1 MLKKFFL
8 NLLSS
13 FVGAWMAMC
22 LFCVVAVVVVIG
34 VAARL
39 GGDDDVSSSTKVSK
53 DSILFLDLSGVI
65 IETPESGQLDFMS
78 IASGSSETP
87 TALNVLVDG
96 IREGKESK
104 EIKAM
109 YIKCGHP
116 SASPATLNA
125 VRMAVADF
133 RKSGKKV
140 YAYADAMTLGDYFV
154 ASQADSLFLNPGGAL
169 EISGIGGTSL
179 FYKDLLDKIG
189 IKMTLVK
196 VGTFKSAA
204 EPYISNQMSEPARAQ
219 LDTLYGDIWNY
230 MGRVVAQGRKAL
242 DDNSLNRAANDFIV
256 FQTPAQI
263 LKAGFVDRL
272 VYERQIDD
280 IVGSLVGKEG
290 KDVKYYTPQTLS
302 DNSGW
307 GKGYGSKKQV
317 AVLYATGEIAENSKT
332 GIDCYRLVPKITEL
346 AEDDNVKALVLRVNS
361 PGGSVFGS
369 EQIGEA
375 LDYFKSKGK
384 PFVVSMGDYAAS
396 GGYWISCTA
405 DRIFADPLT
414 VTGSIGIFGLFPSAE
429 GLAKKLGVTPQ
440 TVSTNPGKTIS
451 IYQDP
456 TQQQLDVLQKYI
468 DDGYSRFVRRV
479 AKGRGMKESRVR
491 QIAEGRVY
499 SAGRALELK
508 LVDQLGSVD
517 DAVKFA
523 ASKADLKDDDY
534 GVSVYPKYN
543 PDFWDLM
550 KAQGL
555 DELNRQIGKIA
566 GESPESGLVF
576 EVARSLR
583 RNPVQARANTYNF
596 SFQCTPAFSGLSIGS
611 NGL

>member
-1 MLKKFFL
+1 MIKKFFL

-13 FVGAWMAMC
+13 FVGAWLAMC
-22 LFCVVAVVVVIG
+22 LFCVVAVVVVVG
-34 VAARL
+34 VIARL
-39 GGDDDVSSSTKVSK
+39 GGDGDESASTKVGK
-53 DSILFLDLSGVI
+53 DSVIVLDLSGSIV
-65 IETPESGQLDFMS
+65 ETPESGQFDFMS
-78 IASGSSETP
+78 LATGDSEQP

-96 IREGKESK
+96 IREGKDSK
-104 EIKAM
+104 NIKAM

-140 YAYADAMTLGDYFV
+140 YAYADVMTMGDYFV

-169 EISGIGGTSL
+169 EISGLGGTSL

-189 IKMTLVK
+189 VRMTLVK

-204 EPYISNQMSEPARAQ
+204 EPYISNQMSQPARAQ
-219 LDTLYGDIWNY
+219 LDTLYGNMWSY
-230 MGRVVAQGRKAL
+230 MGRAVAQGRKAL
-242 DDNSLNRAANDFIV
+242 DDNSLNVAADNFIV
-256 FQTPAQI
+256 FQTPREV
-263 LKAGFVDRL
+263 LKQKYVDRL
-272 VYERQIDD
+272 VYERQMDD
-280 IVGSLVGKEG
+280 IIGSLVGKEG
-290 KDVKYYTPQTLS
+290 KDVKYYSPQALS
-302 DNSGW
+302 ENSDW
-307 GKGYGSKKQV
+307 GKQYGSGKQV
-317 AVLYATGEIAENSKT
+317 AVLYATGEIAEYTKS
-332 GIDCYRLVPKITEL
+332 GIDCYKLVPRITEL
-346 AEDDNVKALVLRVNS
+346 ADDDNVKALVLRVNS

-414 VTGSIGIFGLFPSAE
+414 ITGSIGIFGLFPSAE

-440 TVSTNPGKTIS
+440 TVTTNPGKNIS
-451 IYQDP
+451 IFYDP

-468 DDGYSRFVRRV
+468 YEGYSRFVRRV
-479 AKGRGMKESRVR
+479 AKGRKMKESRVR

-499 SAGRALELK
+499 SAGQALTLK
-508 LVDQLGSVD
+508 LVDELGSVD

-523 ASKADLKDDDY
+523 ASSAGLKDDEF
-534 GVSVYPKYN
+534 GVAVYPKYK
-543 PDFWDLM
+543 PDFWDIM

-555 DELNRQIGKIA
+555 DQLNQQIGKIA
-566 GESPESGLVF
+566 GERPESALVF
-576 EVARSLR
+576 ELARSLR
-583 RNPVQARANTYNF
+583 RNPVQARAATYSF
-596 SFQCTPAFSGLSIGS
+596 SFR
-611 NGL
+611 